1 MYLKN
6 LPSIKAFLDS
16 TGQGQQTRRVLTS
29 NSSGNLDWWSCKST
43 LRYSQMT
50 MPIRLR
56 KAFNRNMKYVLT
68 LSVRNQIQ
76 TGQSP
81 LLFITSFSFCKYIKY
96 CFIRLS
102 YKLRV
107 FFAKGS
113 RVYEIRQFL
122 FSCKKITRVLT

>member
-1 MYLKN
+1 MYLKT

-16 TGQGQQTRRVLTS
+16 TGEGQQTRRVLTS

-50 MPIRLR
+50 ILIRLR
-56 KAFNRNMKYVLT
+56 KAFNRTMKYVLT

-81 LLFITSFSFCKYIKY
+81 SLFITFFSFCKYITY

-107 FFAKGS
+107 FFAIGS
-113 RVYEIRQFL
+113 CVNEIRQ
-122 FSCKKITRVLT
+122 TVLLASK